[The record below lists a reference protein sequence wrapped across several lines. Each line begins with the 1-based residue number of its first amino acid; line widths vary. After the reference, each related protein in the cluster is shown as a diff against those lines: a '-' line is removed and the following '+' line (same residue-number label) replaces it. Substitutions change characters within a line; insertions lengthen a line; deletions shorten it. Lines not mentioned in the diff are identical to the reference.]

1 MKKTTFILLSF
12 LISFSAIAQNIT
24 GSWNGLLKVQGM
36 QLRLVI
42 NIQQAENGYKATMDS
57 PDQGAKGIPVDLVT
71 FTNDTLKF
79 EVKMI
84 GVTYAGVLGSDNIIK
99 GTFTQMGMSLPLD
112 LTTTKIEKEKVVRPQ
127 EPKKP
132 YPYYAEE
139 VKFINSVDGDTLS
152 GTLTLPK
159 KEGKFPVV
167 VLISGSGAQNR
178 DEELMGHKPFLVIAD
193 FLTRN
198 GIGVLRYDDRGT
210 AQSTG
215 DFQKATSVDLANDA
229 EAAVSYLLTRKE
241 INKKKIGL
249 MGHSE
254 GGIIAPMVAARNK
267 KVAFIVLLA
276 GPGLRGKE
284 LLILQSDAIAKAAGV
299 PDERRMA
306 NKKMNAEMYH
316 VILNS
321 PDTVNLRSDLIRTMK
336 ANLKENPSL
345 TGDVSAEKT
354 EMLVNQTVNLLVS
367 PWIRYFIN
375 YDPFPMLKKVK
386 CPTLALNG
394 SKDLQVPPAE
404 NLALI
409 RKAFSESGNNKLT
422 VAELLGLNHLF
433 QECTTGL
440 PAEYATIEQ
449 TFSPKALD
457 EILKFIRQ
465 QVK

>member
-1 MKKTTFILLSF
+1 MKKQIIFIFALFVSAAL
-12 LISFSAIAQNIT
+12 FSQSPV
-24 GSWNGLLKVQGM
+24 GSWNGLLKVQG
-36 QLRLVI
+36 QQIRLVI

-57 PDQGAKGIPVDLVT
+57 PDQGAKGIPVDRVT
-71 FTNDTLKF
+71 FVNDTLKF

-84 GVTYAGVLGSDNIIK
+84 GVTYTGVLGSDNVIK

-112 LTTTKIEKEKVVRPQ
+112 LSAQTVEKEKIVRPQ
-127 EPKKP
+127 EPQKP
-132 YPYYAEE
+132 YPYYTEE
-139 VKFINSVDGDTLS
+139 VKFTNHGGDILA

-159 KEGKFPVV
+159 KTGKYPVV
-167 VLISGSGAQNR
+167 VLITGSGPQNR

-193 FLTRN
+193 YLTRN

-229 EAAVSYLLTRKE
+229 EAAVRYLLTRKE

-249 MGHSE
+249 SGHSE

-267 KVAFIVLLA
+267 KVAFIVMLA

-284 LLILQSDAIAKAAGV
+284 LLELQTAAIAKASGMTETELANVLKLNSGAYNLV
-299 PDERRMA
+299 LHSNDTVKLKTDLTDYFRKNLKDNPTPDE
-306 NKKMNAEMYH
+306 
-316 VILNS
+316 
-321 PDTVNLRSDLIRTMK
+321 
-336 ANLKENPSL
+336 NPTQEQL
-345 TGDVSAEKT
+345 DMQAKGYT
-354 EMLVNQTVNLLVS
+354 NQLAS
-367 PWIRYFIN
+367 PWMQYFIK
-375 YDPFPMLKKVK
+375 YDPFPTLRKVK

-409 RKAFSESGNNKLT
+409 RKAFTDSGNKKLT
-422 VAELLGLNHLF
+422 AIELPGLNHLF
-433 QECTTGL
+433 QESTTGS
-440 PAEYATIEQ
+440 PAEYAKIEQ